1 MTVTITTE
9 DRERTRTYTGHVVSR
24 TDHTV
29 TILVTA
35 PYPMAG
41 QSVTIEAQDIISER
55 ILAR

>member
-1 MTVTITTE
+1 MTITTE

>member
-9 DRERTRTYTGHVVSR
+9 DRDRTRIYTGHVVSR

-29 TILVTA
+29 TILLTE

-41 QSVTIEAQDIISER
+41 QNITIEASEIVSER
-55 ILAR
+55 VLAR